1 MLDVLF
7 QAQRRRPPQRSF
19 TSTLLHLGAAG
30 LFFLAILDSSP
41 IPTFGGPD
49 ILTAVLAAAHHL
61 LWYEYAAAATA
72 GSLIGAF
79 LTFRLARKAGEAYL
93 EKKFKKGKMS
103 RFLKFFKKWGTGT
116 LAASTLVPIPTPTSM
131 FFAAAGASNFPEGRF
146 LAIVGVCRGAR
157 YFGIA
162 YIASHYGRSF
172 LRVLRHPMQH
182 WGWLILALAL
192 IGALVWGGVVLS
204 HRLEPASA
212 D

>member
-7 QAQRRRPPQRSF
+7 QTQKRRPPTRSF
-19 TSTLLHLGAAG
+19 ASTLRHLGAAG

-41 IPTFGGPD
+41 LPTFGGPD
-49 ILTAVLAAAHHL
+49 ILTALLAAAHHP
-61 LWYEYAAAATA
+61 LWYEYAATATV

-79 LTFRLARKAGEAYL
+79 FTFRLARKAGSAYL
-93 EKKFKKGKMS
+93 EKKFKKSKMS
-103 RFLKFFKKWGTGT
+103 KFLKFFKKWGTGT

-131 FFAAAGASNFPEGRF
+131 FFAAAGASDYPQGQF
-146 LAIVGVCRGAR
+146 LVIVGVCRAAR

-162 YIASHYGRSF
+162 YVASHYGRSF
-172 LRVLRHPMQH
+172 LRVLRHPLQH
-182 WGWLILALAL
+182 WGWLIVAMAL
-192 IGALVWGGVVLS
+192 IGAMVWGGVVVS